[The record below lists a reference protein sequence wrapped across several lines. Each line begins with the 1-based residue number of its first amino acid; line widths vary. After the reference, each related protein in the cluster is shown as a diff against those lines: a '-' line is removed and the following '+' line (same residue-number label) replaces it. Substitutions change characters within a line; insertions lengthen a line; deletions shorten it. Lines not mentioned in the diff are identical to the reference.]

1 MATDPME
8 EAVPTVVT
16 PGPVHVRSSASPTD
30 YPVLVRRGVLDELDR
45 LAGTYAPAH
54 RYAVIADTTVGEL
67 HGERAVHVLAR
78 TGRPVTFLTFPA
90 GEENKN
96 REQWERL
103 TDALLAAGFG
113 RDSAVVAL
121 GGGVTGDLAGFVAA
135 TFLRGIPVVQVPTSL
150 VAMVDSSVGG
160 KTGVDTSMGKNLVG
174 SFHPPRV
181 VIADPDL
188 VETLPRS
195 ERAQGLAEAV
205 KHGAILDAAYLA
217 SLESESA
224 SLLDGDPESI
234 ERAVRRSVEI
244 KADVVSRD
252 EREGGLRQVL
262 NFGHTLGHALEASS
276 SFELAHGA
284 AVSLGMILEARLGES
299 LGVTE
304 AGTEDRL
311 RGALSAF
318 GLPTSVPPGITSAD
332 ALAFSRSDKKARGG
346 VVRFVLLTRIGAVSR
361 DPEAGWSRE
370 VPDELVAELLDREID
385 AARSDVS

>member
-1 MATDPME
+1 ME
-8 EAVPTVVT
+8 VTGAREVVT
-16 PGPVHVRSSASPTD
+16 SGAVHVLSSAPSTD
-30 YPVLVRRGVLDELDR
+30 YPVLVRQGILDELDR
-45 LAGTYAPAH
+45 LVETYARAH
-54 RYAVIADTTVGEL
+54 RYAVIADTIVGRL
-67 HGERAVHVLAR
+67 YGDRAVHALGR
-78 TGRPVTFLTFPA
+78 TGRPVSLLTFPA

-96 REQWERL
+96 REQWETL
-103 TDALLAAGFG
+103 TDALLAEGFG

-160 KTGVDTSMGKNLVG
+160 KTGVDTAAGKNLVG

-181 VIADPDL
+181 VAADPEL
-188 VETLPRS
+188 VGTLPRS

-205 KHGAILDAAYLA
+205 KHGAILDAGYLGF
-217 SLESESA
+217 LEGESA
-224 SLLDGDPESI
+224 SLLDGDPGLI
-234 ERAVRRSVEI
+234 ERAVQRSVEI

-276 SFELAHGA
+276 SFLLAHGS
-284 AVSLGMILEARLGES
+284 AVSVGMILEARLGES
-299 LGVTE
+299 MGITE

-311 RGALSAF
+311 WGALSAF
-318 GLPTSVPPGITSAD
+318 ELPTSVPRGIDPAD

-346 VVRFVLLTRIGAVSR
+346 VVRFVLLARPGEVSR
-361 DPEAGWSRE
+361 DPETGWSRQ
-370 VPDELVAELLDREID
+370 VPDDLVAELLDREID
-385 AARSDVS
+385 AAQGDDP